1 VVAVLSVNAMQ
12 RLFST
17 FPNSWPGLALLLLRV
32 TIAAPLLL
40 GAAMPGW
47 SRAPPL
53 GWSLQGPEALC
64 GALLLLG
71 AWMPLTC
78 AAAIAIEIVL
88 ALYQPAAGN
97 ICATRAAAGL
107 SLMLLGPGAW
117 SVDAHLYGR
126 QRLNI

>member
-1 VVAVLSVNAMQ
+1 MQ

-17 FPNSWPGLALLLLRV
+17 FPNSWPGLALLLLRA

-47 SRAPPL
+47 SRGPPL
-53 GWSLQGPEALC
+53 GWGLQVPEALC
-64 GALLLLG
+64 GALLLIG
-71 AWMPLTC
+71 AWMPLTS

-88 ALYQPAAGN
+88 VQHEPAIGN
-97 ICATRAAAGL
+97 ICATRAAVSL

-126 QRLNI
+126 KRLNI

>member
-1 VVAVLSVNAMQ
+1 MQ

-17 FPNSWPGLALLLLRV
+17 FPNSWPGLALILLRA

-40 GAAMPGW
+40 AAAMPDGSRGPPMGW
-47 SRAPPL
+47 L
-53 GWSLQGPEALC
+53 LQVPEALC
-64 GALLLLG
+64 GALLLIG

-88 ALYQPAAGN
+88 AAREPAIVN
-97 ICATRAAAGL
+97 ICATRAAVSL
-107 SLMLLGPGAW
+107 SLMLIGPGAW

-126 QRLNI
+126 KRLNI